1 MKAPSPLSVPLL
13 LLAITLFIPLI
24 ASSVNIT
31 SVQSGIYIERVGTA
45 YINHGLLKMKLTVPW
60 KEVKADIN
68 IINKLN
74 ENISTLCSHAEIIA
88 AEEGCKNLVYE
99 FQEEVREVE
108 HKTDTLRFL
117 QSRQRRGILGTVLTS
132 IFGVNDEVYRDID
145 KLDSNQRKLIKLN
158 QKHGK
163 ILLDTMQSMKAANEK
178 ISLQMSSFDDQ
189 FIKLYT
195 IFDGNTVSTQF
206 MNAYQLALNLVNLV
220 DKKYSALLDSI
231 YTKASLL
238 NCITTRE
245 LITLINNTESV
256 LPPNLKVSH
265 IPMNRIDMLHTAEE
279 LLLSG
284 YFQIIETT
292 KFEVIQPTA
301 IPKRIENT
309 LYAVLQIKP
318 NPLAVDDLQL
328 FYELNQYDID
338 SVNTVL
344 DNTMIIDAKTAYHF
358 SGQQNC
364 VVSEIYHAGQAKQC
378 STQVVNVTQ
387 TIWKEL
393 YNKNSWL
400 FIASTPTS
408 VYSLCHGQRSDV
420 TLQNVRILH
429 INSTCSVHTPE
440 FALMPEQESEVFVEA
455 FLKIR
460 EIVINTTISPSTEI
474 GKDNEYASWKE
485 LTPHIISG
493 SSIVILC
500 IVIASMMALYIKHN
514 RNNTSPSKSS
524 RTWYDVEVPFP
535 EVEGN

>member
-1 MKAPSPLSVPLL
+1 MQKEETTKRRRTQNKSRRRTKSRCMKAPPPLSVPLL
-13 LLAITLFIPLI
+13 LLTITLFIPLI
-24 ASSVNIT
+24 ASSVNVT

-74 ENISTLCSHAEIIA
+74 ENISTLCSHSEIIA
-88 AEEGCKNLVYE
+88 AKEGCKSLVYE
-99 FQEEVREVE
+99 FQEEVREVK

-145 KLDSNQRKLIKLN
+145 KLDSNQRELIKLN

-195 IFDGNTVSTQF
+195 IFDGNTFSTQF
-206 MNAYQLALNLVNLV
+206 MSAYQRALNLVNLV
-220 DKKYSALLDSI
+220 DKKYSALLD
-231 YTKASLL
+231 KKCLA
-238 NCITTRE
+238 
-245 LITLINNTESV
+245 
-256 LPPNLKVSH
+256 PNLKVSH
-265 IPMNRIDMLHTAEE
+265 IPKNRIDMLHTAEE
-279 LLLSG
+279 LVLSG
-284 YFQIIETT
+284 DFQIIETT
-292 KFEVIQPTA
+292 KFDVIQPTA
-301 IPKRIENT
+301 IPKRMEYT

-318 NPLAVDDLQL
+318 NPLAVNYDLQL

-364 VVSEIYHAGQAKQC
+364 IISEIYHADQAKQC
-378 STQVVNVTQ
+378 PPQVVNVTQ

-400 FIASTPTS
+400 FIAPTPTS
-408 VYSLCHGQRSDV
+408 VYSLCHGQRKEESCSEPGKPGNNQQQQQKK
-420 TLQNVRILH
+420 T
-429 INSTCSVHTPE
+429 STNKKEESCSKP
-440 FALMPEQESEVFVEA
+440 ANNQQKKNQQQPL
-455 FLKIR
+455 I
-460 EIVINTTISPSTEI
+460 TE
-474 GKDNEYASWKE
+474 G
-485 LTPHIISG
+485 SG
-493 SSIVILC
+493 SS
-500 IVIASMMALYIKHN
+500 
-514 RNNTSPSKSS
+514 
-524 RTWYDVEVPFP
+524 
-535 EVEGN
+535 